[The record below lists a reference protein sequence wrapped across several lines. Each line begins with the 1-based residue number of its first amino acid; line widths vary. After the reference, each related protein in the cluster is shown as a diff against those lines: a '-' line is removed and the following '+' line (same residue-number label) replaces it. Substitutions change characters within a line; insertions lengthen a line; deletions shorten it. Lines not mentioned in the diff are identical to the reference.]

1 MQKSYSNPPLSD
13 LKTQNDID
21 DEKLIKPFRDKK
33 IAKRLWPDE
42 MKKAINR
49 IDNRKSTAKKAAKK
63 AKVADL
69 AKREAKL
76 EAEVT
81 ELKARKAALPGSAV
95 FHS

>member
-1 MQKSYSNPPLSD
+1 
-13 LKTQNDID
+13 
-21 DEKLIKPFRDKK
+21 
-33 IAKRLWPDE
+33 

-76 EAEVT
+76 E
-81 ELKARKAALPGSAV
+81 
-95 FHS
+95 